1 MTTLTVAAFNRIIEN
16 ELPLANA
23 LGLRVT
29 EIETGRAVL
38 RIPYDEGMLRPGG
51 TIAGPVMMAAADAV
65 MYAVVMSARDGAKEA
80 VTSNLTIH
88 FLRRPEPGDL
98 TAEGRLLKLGRRLAV
113 VEVTIASAGA
123 GEAVAHVTGTYS
135 IPPDGI

>member
-1 MTTLTVAAFNRIIEN
+1 MSEITVAAFNRIIED

-23 LGLRVT
+23 LGFRLT
-29 EIETGRAVL
+29 EIEAGRASL
-38 RIPYDEGMLRPGG
+38 RIPFADRMLRPGG

-65 MYAVVMSARDGAKEA
+65 MYAVVMSARGGAKEA

-98 TAEGRLLKLGRRLAV
+98 VAEGRLLKLGRRLAV
-113 VEVTIASAGA
+113 VEVTIASAGG

-135 IPPDGI
+135 IPPGGA